1 MVGRPVGEL
10 GRQEKRWPRREEEE
24 EGKVHA
30 ASAEGWRLML
40 EALRLSEAHGPRAVS
55 AARAL
60 PRGSGR
66 SSSTRSSVP
75 ALQVCVLCVHG
86 AAVIRDPQLCR
97 ISHAR
102 LVSRPCVWSAIAE
115 HCAPFGR
122 LLRISRLRFLRGGRN
137 ARTSSDLFS
146 RFHLQTNQ
154 SAEMRE

>member
-1 MVGRPVGEL
+1 MVGGPVGEL

-55 AARAL
+55 AVRGL

-102 LVSRPCVWSAIAE
+102 LVSRPCVWSAIASIVRAICTTVTDFQIAFSE
-115 HCAPFGR
+115 
-122 LLRISRLRFLRGGRN
+122 RGAERADQQN
-137 ARTSSDLFS
+137 SLFS

-154 SAEMRE
+154 R

>member
-1 MVGRPVGEL
+1 MMVGGPVGEL

-40 EALRLSEAHGPRAVS
+40 EALRLSEAHGPRADS
-55 AARAL
+55 AVRAL

-102 LVSRPCVWSAIAE
+102 LVSRPYVCGRPLRALCAICTTVTDFQIAFSERGAE
-115 HCAPFGR
+115 RADHQIP
-122 LLRISRLRFLRGGRN
+122 IPY
-137 ARTSSDLFS
+137 S

-154 SAEMRE
+154 R